1 MTKSENVVRRV
12 RAAGLERNEKRES
25 KGRQFLAGRERLQ
38 SEPVRIGEFNPDNTG
53 GVRGVEVLVPSS
65 RLPGGRCFVDSSG
78 LGSAFTGNTAATRAF
93 IPTSMRRWS

>member
-25 KGRQFLAGRERLQ
+25 KGDSSWRDVSVSSVNQYV
-38 SEPVRIGEFNPDNTG
+38 SENLTRITQEEF
-53 GVRGVEVLVPSS
+53 RGVEVLVPSA